1 MLWSCSLR
9 LHTPAK
15 QLLSRSMLP
24 THRCTGKVQEVVL
37 CTQEQKGL
45 IDLQP
50 EYQRDFEWELPA
62 CSKFIETI
70 LLRLPFQ
77 EVWLHQISP
86 GHQEVVDGQQRL
98 TTIKAFREGKLP
110 NHQKFKLQVLQF
122 SSWRFDKQMLLVHV
136 FYFNIHCLIGLWED
150 LSKQFMLTTKDK
162 LAMPSLH
169 KTCTRRTASFAHKTA
184 VTATALG
191 CFAGVRGPG

>member
-1 MLWSCSLR
+1 
-9 LHTPAK
+9 
-15 QLLSRSMLP
+15 MLP
-24 THRCTGKVQEVVL
+24 THRCTGKVQEIVL
-37 CTQEQKGL
+37 CTQEPKGL

-77 EVWLHQISP
+77 EVWLQQISP

-110 NHQKFKLQVLQF
+110 NHQNFKLQVLQF

-169 KTCTRRTASFAHKTA
+169 KTRTRRTASFAHKTA